1 MNDEEYYN
9 FVRPYADAMQ
19 MLLTRLDVLNHNLYG
34 KSDSRPIHYIQNRIK
49 KKKSLEEKLIRRG
62 KEPTVDNAKDYLQ
75 DIAGVRIICYFVD
88 DIYNLAKS
96 LKRQADLIVIR
107 EQDYIK
113 APKPNGY
120 RSYHLIVGVPVY
132 CMDGMEYFPVEVQL
146 RTLSMDFWASM
157 EHRISYKKER
167 ADKEELT
174 TELLGYA
181 NQLQEIEKSFES
193 HNEIGKLKEPEKME
207 KRYGKAG
214 EYGQSN
220 HFITKRRTD
229 MEKRKFEKLGIETSL
244 LGFGCMRFPATP
256 DGKIDEPR
264 AEKLLD
270 RAIAAGVNYID
281 TAYPYHNGDSEPF
294 VGKVLQKYD
303 RNSFY
308 LATKLPVWAIESVDD
323 AKRIFAEQLERL
335 RTDHIDFYLM
345 HAMSKERWDKV
356 KELGIVEFCEQ
367 LKAEGKIRY
376 LGFSF
381 HDTYEAFEEVLRG
394 RDWDFCQIQYNYM
407 DTEEQAGDKGYALAE
422 ELGIPMVIM
431 EPVKG
436 GSLANFSD
444 DINAKFKAMD
454 KDASI
459 ASWAFRWV
467 GSHSNAKVI
476 LSGMSSE
483 EQVEDN
489 LKTFSNFKPLNE
501 AEEKMISE
509 IVSDLQGRVQNGCTG
524 CRYCMPCP
532 AGVNIP
538 QNFALWNKYHIYG
551 TYDHVKNAWEK
562 DLKDEE
568 KAKCCVKCGKCEKVC
583 PQHLSIRRDL
593 ELAQKDLDSA
603 AAAQE

>member
-1 MNDEEYYN
+1 
-9 FVRPYADAMQ
+9 
-19 MLLTRLDVLNHNLYG
+19 
-34 KSDSRPIHYIQNRIK
+34 
-49 KKKSLEEKLIRRG
+49 
-62 KEPTVDNAKDYLQ
+62 
-75 DIAGVRIICYFVD
+75 
-88 DIYNLAKS
+88 
-96 LKRQADLIVIR
+96 
-107 EQDYIK
+107 
-113 APKPNGY
+113 
-120 RSYHLIVGVPVY
+120 
-132 CMDGMEYFPVEVQL
+132 
-146 RTLSMDFWASM
+146 
-157 EHRISYKKER
+157 
-167 ADKEELT
+167 
-174 TELLGYA
+174 
-181 NQLQEIEKSFES
+181 
-193 HNEIGKLKEPEKME
+193 
-207 KRYGKAG
+207 
-214 EYGQSN
+214 
-220 HFITKRRTD
+220 

-244 LGFGCMRFPATP
+244 LGFGCMRFPQNP
-256 DGKIDEPR
+256 DGTIDE
-264 AEKLLD
+264 AEAAKLLD
-270 RAIAAGVNYID
+270 TAIKAGVNYID
-281 TAYPYHNGDSEPF
+281 TAYPYHNGESEPF
-294 VGKVLQKYD
+294 LGRTLKKYP

-308 LATKLPVWAIESVDD
+308 LATKLPMWDIKTPEDV
-323 AKRIFAEQLERL
+323 KKIFDSQLERL
-335 RTDHIDFYLM
+335 QTDYVDFYLI
-345 HAMSKERWDKV
+345 HCLDKEKWQQVLDLNVIPFLEEMK
-356 KELGIVEFCEQ
+356 Q
-367 LKAEGKIRY
+367 QGKIRF

-381 HDTYEAFEEVLRG
+381 HDDFDTFKKILTYRT
-394 RDWDFCQIQYNYM
+394 WDFCQIQYNYM

-422 ELGIPMVIM
+422 ELGIPLVIM

-476 LSGMSSE
+476 LSGMSNE

-489 LKTFSNFKPLNE
+489 LKTFSNFKPLDE

-509 IVSDLQGRVQNGCTG
+509 IVSDLQSRVQNGCTG